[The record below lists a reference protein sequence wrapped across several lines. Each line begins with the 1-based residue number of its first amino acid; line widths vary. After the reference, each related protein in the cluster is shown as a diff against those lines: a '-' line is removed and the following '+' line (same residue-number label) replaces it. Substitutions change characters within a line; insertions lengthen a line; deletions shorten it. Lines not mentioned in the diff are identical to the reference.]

1 MKRTFSLV
9 FISLFLFAAQTIIGQ
24 TKKFIIRGKAT
35 SFEESLALE
44 GVSIHIKG
52 TKYYTG
58 TQADGTFS
66 LDASSD
72 QKTLVFEL
80 KDYETIELP
89 ISEKK
94 EYNVILKRSQS
105 PTRVISREASET
117 VIRVPVK
124 Y

>member
-9 FISLFLFAAQTIIGQ
+9 FISLFLFAAQAVIGQ
-24 TKKFIIRGKAT
+24 AKTFIIRGKAT

-72 QKTLVFEL
+72 QKALVFEL

-105 PTRVISREASET
+105 PAQVISRGISET